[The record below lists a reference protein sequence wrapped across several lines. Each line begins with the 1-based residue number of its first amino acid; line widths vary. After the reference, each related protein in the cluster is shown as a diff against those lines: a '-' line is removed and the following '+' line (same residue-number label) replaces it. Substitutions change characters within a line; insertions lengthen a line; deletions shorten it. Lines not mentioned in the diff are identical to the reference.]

1 MHMLLTINLSVIDQE
16 LHLEVVM
23 NLIYLLT
30 EVNIKFCKR

>member
-16 LHLEVVM
+16 LNLEVVM

-30 EVNIKFCKR
+30 EINIKFCKR